1 MEEGRVQGQPSSL
14 LLQISGSL
22 LTQWQVKT
30 YGNEW
35 KALGYQHTWKQ
46 YVLHLKHYPRQECA
60 TSNIVLLDR
69 FPHPM
74 SSSSIILSTLNILLI
89 KHSTPLTFPH
99 PTFSSSN
106 LSFSKTRLLQRP
118 DRNRIISWLYKPNAP
133 HQCNSVRQD
142 SNLATMELKALYLPS
157 GQLLRTIRFLI
168 CKYQAWIHNKKPL
181 RQTTWY

>member
-1 MEEGRVQGQPSSL
+1 MEESRVQGQPSSL

-99 PTFSSSN
+99 PTFSSSIV
-106 LSFSKTRLLQRP
+106 LLFQSSPSPTSGLGIKKIIYIYRP
-118 DRNRIISWLYKPNAP
+118 GVPHRCNRARSI
-133 HQCNSVRQD
+133 
-142 SNLATMELKALYLPS
+142 
-157 GQLLRTIRFLI
+157 LL
-168 CKYQAWIHNKKPL
+168 IHN
-181 RQTTWY
+181 